1 MAKIL
6 VVEDKNDEREIFSD
20 ILKSAN
26 HNATCVPNSDEAL
39 KLLNKEKFDL
49 ICLDQRMPGKSG
61 TDIYTLL
68 KEQENFAKIAVI
80 FITAFDNDPEIQ
92 KLREQGIPVI
102 KKPIDYK
109 EVINLISSVLKKRIL
124 IVEDRKDDREIL
136 IDIFK
141 LDGYEVQDAS
151 NAEQALEIL
160 KNEDFDLVVTDYA
173 LPDSTGE
180 ELYHQI
186 KDKLQQDNIPFL
198 FTSIHG
204 SKIDQKGLL
213 KQGVHYIDKPFDRK
227 IFLNKV
233 KTIIKNS

>member
-1 MAKIL
+1 LAKIL

-20 ILKSAN
+20 ILKSVN
-26 HNATCVPNSDEAL
+26 HNATCVPNSEEAL
-39 KLLNKEKFDL
+39 ELLNKEKFDI

-61 TDIYTLL
+61 TELYNLI
-68 KEQENFAKIAVI
+68 KEQEDLAKIPII
-80 FITAFDNDPEIQ
+80 FVTAFDDDPEIL
-92 KLREQGIPVI
+92 KLKEKGIPVI

-109 EVINLISSVLKKRIL
+109 EVINSISIALKKRIL
-124 IVEDRKDDREIL
+124 VVEDRADDREIL

-141 LDGYEVQDAS
+141 LDGYEVRDAS
-151 NAEQALEIL
+151 NAEQALEII
-160 KNEDFDLVVTDYA
+160 KNEEFDLVVTDYA

-180 ELYHQI
+180 ELYHEI
-186 KDKLQQDNIPFL
+186 KDKLQQDKIPFL

-204 SKIDQKGLL
+204 SKIDKKGLI